1 MTCTTPECGRA
12 TDMFLCMS
20 CIVELDGLLKDVP
33 FFHEQLSPTN
43 QATKVVRAPGSEGG
57 NGTHKAGSKP
67 PTNLDATQLR
77 ANLEQLPQRA
87 YQQATQNPEAGH
99 TLLLA
104 RNWIAQ
110 AEQLTYGPKPA
121 QPVDPQQARATIQAH
136 IPTTPM
142 RINKLTTWLNTG
154 HNLNIKPATIRKWAE
169 RKQITRTNPGE
180 YGPTYNPADVLL
192 NAQRN
197 TP

>member
-43 QATKVVRAPGSEGG
+43 QATKVIRNPGGEGG

-77 ANLEQLPQRA
+77 ANLEQLPARA
-87 YQQATQNPEAGH
+87 YQAATQNPEAGH

-104 RNWIAQ
+104 RNLITQ

-121 QPVDPQQARATIQAH
+121 QPVDPQQARHRIAQIAPPLPTRQL
-136 IPTTPM
+136 IPWLKT
-142 RINKLTTWLNTG
+142 NAQLT
-154 HNLNIKPATIRKWAE
+154 
-169 RKQITRTNPGE
+169 ITRKDINNWAARGDLT
-180 YGPTYNPADVLL
+180 PTKRDPLPHYNPHDVIAVHHQKRKP
-192 NAQRN
+192 N
-197 TP
+197 